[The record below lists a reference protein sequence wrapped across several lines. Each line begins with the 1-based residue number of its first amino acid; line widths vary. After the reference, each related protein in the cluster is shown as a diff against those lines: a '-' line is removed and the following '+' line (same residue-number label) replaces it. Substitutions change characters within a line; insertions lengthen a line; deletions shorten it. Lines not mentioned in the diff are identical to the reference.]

1 MDHYAKAYPIFSRI
15 KGLEEVKK
23 VLKSLRKFSKDEVA
37 KERLKII
44 EFYQEYGEKTTT
56 KAFGIRRNTVFV
68 WKKRLKES
76 KNSLSSLIPTST
88 KPKTLRKMITN
99 LNIVSEIRKL
109 RESYPRLGKDKI
121 KPILNRYCL
130 KEGLTP
136 VSISTIGKVI
146 KRNNFFFQKSGR
158 VYHDP
163 NSKWA
168 KNKTKRA
175 KRDRIKYAP
184 KPNAVGY
191 LEMDTVLRFVDGI
204 KYYFYCA
211 IDVKGKF
218 AFSLPYKHLNSQ
230 NTVDFF
236 KKIEYVFPF
245 PIKTVQTDN
254 GLEFLGDF
262 EDYLKIRNILHVFI
276 YPRCCKINGVV
287 ERFNRTIQ
295 EEFIDNNLDIIHNPK
310 IFTGK
315 LIDYLLFYNTE
326 RVHNAHDN
334 LKSPMDYL
342 ILKGVMSKMS
352 VTHTSTE

>member
-1 MDHYAKAYPIFSRI
+1 M
-15 KGLEEVKK
+15 
-23 VLKSLRKFSKDEVA
+23 LKSLRRFSRDEVA
-37 KERLKII
+37 QERLKII
-44 EFYQEYGEKTTT
+44 EFYREYGEKATV

-68 WKKRLKES
+68 WRKRLRES

-88 KPKTLRKMITN
+88 TPKHKRQMLTSIK
-99 LNIVSEIRKL
+99 IVKHIREL
-109 RESYPRLGKDKI
+109 REKYPRLGKDKI

-130 KEGLTP
+130 KEGLTLI
-136 VSISTIGKVI
+136 SISTIGKVI

-158 VYHDP
+158 IYHNP
-163 NSKWA
+163 NSGWA
-168 KNKTKRA
+168 KNKVKRTKRT
-175 KRDRIKYAP
+175 RVKYAP

-191 LEMDTVLRFVDGI
+191 LEMDTILRFVDGI
-204 KYYFYCA
+204 RYYFYCA
-211 IDVKGKF
+211 VDVKGKF
-218 AFSLPYKHLNSQ
+218 AFALPYKHLNSQ

-262 EDYLKIRNILHVFI
+262 EDYLKIRDISHVFI
-276 YPRCCKINGVV
+276 YPRCCRINGVV

-310 IFTGK
+310 LFTGK
-315 LIDYLLFYNTE
+315 LIDYLIFYNTE
-326 RVHNAHDN
+326 RVHSAHDN

-342 ILKGVMSKMS
+342 ILEGGMSKMS
-352 VTHTSTE
+352 ATHTRVYLPCWAKG